1 MSVTSERKIYVGL
14 ALEPRQEVTA
24 VGLLKLVR
32 RGVVE
37 SGEYAYGKHYLAL
50 PIAFAL
56 NPDHIPLKDESTRIP
71 ERRIRDGGALPLT
84 FRDALPDSWGRLV
97 LEAQYGRKLDDI
109 DALLMTNA
117 DRVGAM
123 VFSETLP
130 IESKTPEINLVAL
143 EDLAEAVRRLELSME
158 VTPEMRRLLQR
169 GGTLGG
175 ARPKATFIHQN
186 SRWIAKFPAQGD
198 DHDVE
203 LLELCILKLAK
214 MCGIDVSP
222 AKLEKIPHG
231 HALLLRR
238 FDREGDI
245 DNERRIHYLSASAVL
260 DVPYESN
267 GGSYVELAQ
276 TLRRISVN
284 PAHDLEQLFRRMVF
298 NLMIDNTDD
307 HVKNHGVL
315 HVSKGRYRLAPAF
328 DLVMQLTNMG
338 YQELAIKPGNHNSKI
353 SLAKEAAPHFGINEQ
368 GAENIIQSID
378 QTVNMNMLVIIDKHN
393 GGDVLKDRV
402 NKCLSRQRDLIY
414 SD

>member
-1 MSVTSERKIYVGL
+1 MTSERKIYVGL
-14 ALEPRQEVTA
+14 ASEPEQDVVN

-37 SGEYAYGKHYLAL
+37 SGEYAYGKLYLAS
-50 PIAFAL
+50 PIAIAL
-56 NPDHIPLKDESTRIP
+56 NPDHLPLNNASMSIP
-71 ERRIRDGGALPLT
+71 EHRLRDGGALPLT
-84 FRDALPDSWGRLV
+84 FRDALPDNWGRRV
-97 LEAQYGRKLDDI
+97 LEAQHGRTLDDI

-117 DRVGAM
+117 NRVGAM

-130 IESKTPEINLVAL
+130 IKSNTPEIDLIAL
-143 EDLAEAVRRLELSME
+143 EDMAEAVRRLELSME

-175 ARPKATFIHQN
+175 ARPKATFIHEN

-203 LLELCILKLAK
+203 LLELCILKLAT
-214 MCGIDVSP
+214 MCGIEVSP

-238 FDREGDI
+238 FDREGNI
-245 DNERRIHYLSASAVL
+245 DNERRIHYLSASAIL
-260 DVPYESN
+260 DVPYKSN

-276 TLRRISVN
+276 TLRRISID
-284 PAHDLEQLFRRMVF
+284 PAHDLEQLFRRMIF
-298 NLMIDNTDD
+298 NLIIDNTDD

-315 HVSKGRYRLAPAF
+315 HVSHGQYRLAPAF

-338 YQELAIKPGNHNSKI
+338 CQELAISPGNNNSKI
-353 SLAKEAAPHFGINEQ
+353 NLAKDAAPYFGIKKHD
-368 GAENIIQSID
+368 AVSIIQSIHK
-378 QTVNMNMLVIIDKHN
+378 TVNDELIAIMTNHG
-393 GGDVLKDRV
+393 GGDKLIGRV
-402 NKCLSRQRDLIY
+402 KRCHERQNEMIF
-414 SD
+414 S